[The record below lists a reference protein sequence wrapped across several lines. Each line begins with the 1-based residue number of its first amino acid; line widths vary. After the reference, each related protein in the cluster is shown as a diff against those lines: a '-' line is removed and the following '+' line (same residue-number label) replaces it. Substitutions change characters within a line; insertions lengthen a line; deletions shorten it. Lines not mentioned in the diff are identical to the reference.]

1 MLSHQM
7 ATIFVLEL
15 SALAELIKI
24 EQSSGLGELYLK
36 KAHELLEMLP
46 MIVKSRQPHQF
57 TILELQLAYKE
68 GRAFS
73 KLKDIDFISYKLFKL
88 SKQLGLASTIPAE

>member
-1 MLSHQM
+1 LLSHQM

-24 EQSSGLGELYLK
+24 EQSSGLGEL
-36 KAHELLEMLP
+36 LP